1 MSDAGMALWSAV
13 SVLLTGQSAAAM
25 MDSLTRAGL
34 VRGQVSPRDGQM
46 SETRRKQL
54 LVDDVSA
61 VISRWP
67 PQERQR
73 FAVHLIEDVVGA
85 SVPRPAYAWSSEPA
99 ANPVRDELERVL
111 LRFGWGLVDHVPY
124 PLTLQVDIETS
135 RLPDV
140 ARAGLH
146 KALQRYREG
155 DICGAITPIAS
166 TIEDGFARPIWQQHA
181 DWGRYD
187 QGPLAPKVTRAFE
200 TLEGTFRQELAAE
213 GIDPNQVAALWGNQR
228 AAVSNAAAVLGG
240 FRNKFGD
247 AHQLANPPNRFAQ
260 RALDCGVFIVRAF
273 AEYSAAPPATP
284 PFPGLGF

>member
-1 MSDAGMALWSAV
+1 MTDSGMALWSAV
-13 SVLLTGQSAAAM
+13 SVILTGQSAASM
-25 MDSLTRAGL
+25 MSSFTRAGL
-34 VRGQVSPRDGQM
+34 VLGQVSPREGQM

-54 LVDDVSA
+54 LVDDMSTLLT
-61 VISRWP
+61 RWEP
-67 PQERQR
+67 HERLR
-73 FAVHLIEDVVGA
+73 FAVHLIEDVVKSSA
-85 SVPRPAYAWSSEPA
+85 PHSFAWAPQPAE
-99 ANPVRDELERVL
+99 NPVRDELERVL

-135 RLPDV
+135 RLPVV
-140 ARAGLH
+140 ARDGLH

-166 TIEDGFARPIWQQHA
+166 TIEDGFARPIWQQHP

-187 QGPLAPKVTRAFE
+187 QGPLATKVTRAFE
-200 TLEGTFRQELAAE
+200 TLETVFQQELATE
-213 GIDPNQVAALWGNQR
+213 DIDPNQATALWGNQR

-273 AEYSAAPPATP
+273 AEY
-284 PFPGLGF
+284 GGG

>member
-1 MSDAGMALWSAV
+1 MTDPGIELWSAV
-13 SVLLTGQSAAAM
+13 SVLLTNQSAAAM

-34 VRGQVSPRDGQM
+34 VRGLVSPREGQM

-61 VISRWP
+61 VMRRWQ
-67 PQERQR
+67 PQDRQR
-73 FAVHLIEDVVGA
+73 FAVHLIEDLVKRG
-85 SVPRPAYAWSSEPA
+85 SSQA
-99 ANPVRDELERVL
+99 AFSWDSQSTENPVRDELERVL

-124 PLTLQVDIETS
+124 PLTLQVNIETS
-135 RLPDV
+135 ALPDV

-155 DICGAITPIAS
+155 DVCGAITPISS
-166 TIEDGFARPIWQQHA
+166 TIEDGFAKPIWQQHP

-187 QGPLAPKVTRAFE
+187 RGPLASKVTRAFD
-200 TLEGTFRQELAAE
+200 TLEATFRQELVAE
-213 GIDPNQVAALWGNQR
+213 GVDPNQVVALWGNQR
-228 AAVSNAAAVLGG
+228 AAVANAVAVLGG

-247 AHQLANPPNRFAQ
+247 AHQLANPPHRFAQ

-273 AEYSAAPPATP
+273 AEYGPRAPAVRP
-284 PFPGLGF
+284 PSLNF

>member
-1 MSDAGMALWSAV
+1 MTDPGMALWSAV
-13 SVLLTGQSAAAM
+13 SVTLADKSAAAM
-25 MDSLTRAGL
+25 MASLTRAGL
-34 VRGQVSPRDGQM
+34 VLGLASPREGQM

-54 LVDDVSA
+54 LIDDVST
-61 VISRWP
+61 VLSRWQP
-67 PQERQR
+67 HERQR
-73 FAVHLIEDVVGA
+73 FAVHLIEDVVNSGA
-85 SVPRPAYAWSSEPA
+85 PRSTAWASQPVE
-99 ANPVRDELERVL
+99 NPVRDELERVL

-166 TIEDGFARPIWQQHA
+166 TIEDGFARAIWQRHA
-181 DWGRYD
+181 EWGRYD
-187 QGPLAPKVTRAFE
+187 LGPLAMKVTQAFG
-200 TLEGTFRQELAAE
+200 TLEATFRQELAIE
-213 GIDPNQVAALWGNQR
+213 GIDPNQVVALWGHQR
-228 AAVSNAAAVLGG
+228 AAVSNAASVLGG

-273 AEYSAAPPATP
+273 AEY
-284 PFPGLGF
+284 GG